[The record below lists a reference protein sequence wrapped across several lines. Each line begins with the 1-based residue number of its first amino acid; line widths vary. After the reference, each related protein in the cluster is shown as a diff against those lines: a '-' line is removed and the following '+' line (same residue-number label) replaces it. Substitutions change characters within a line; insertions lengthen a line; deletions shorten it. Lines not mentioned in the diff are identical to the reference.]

1 MTKSNYKCSKCEYIT
16 HKWLGKC
23 PSCGSWNSFSVS
35 CIDDI
40 SNAYKKISTNIDEI
54 KRLSDIGISKSNRI
68 TVGINEFDRVLGG
81 GLVAGSIVLIGGDP
95 GVGKSTLIL
104 QSLAF
109 LSENNNVLYVTGEE
123 SVEQVA
129 LRASRL
135 NLLTEKV
142 NVLSEINIDKI
153 ISSIVEVKFQIVVID
168 SIQTMFSNLSSS
180 APGSVS
186 QVRDCAIQITR
197 MAKQFGITVL
207 IIGHVTKDG
216 SLAGPR
222 ILEHI
227 VDTVLYFEGENHSF
241 FRIIRSF
248 KNRFGPVN
256 EIGAFKMTDQGLL
269 GVANPSALFLS
280 KHRDKVSG
288 SCVMVTQEGSR
299 PLLIEIQ
306 ALVNTSST
314 SNRRLLTI
322 GFDSNRLSMLL
333 AVMNRQ
339 AKLPTSDKDIFVN
352 IVGGV
357 RIIEPSADLPV
368 LLAIYSSLVNKPL
381 PLKMISFG
389 EVGLAGEIRPAS
401 KGQDRLKEAVKLGFN
416 MALIPSSNKPI
427 KRIEGLEILTSN
439 RLEDSFKII
448 KSMY

>member
-1 MTKSNYKCSKCEYIT
+1 MTKSNYRCLKCEYT
-16 HKWLGKC
+16 VHKWLGKC
-23 PSCGSWNSFSVS
+23 PSCDSWNSFS
-35 CIDDI
+35 I
-40 SNAYKKISTNIDEI
+40 SYTNDSSISYKKTSIDMAEI
-54 KRLSDIGISKSNRI
+54 KSLSEIELGSSNRLV
-68 TVGINEFDRVLGG
+68 VGINEFDRVLGG
-81 GLVAGSIVLIGGDP
+81 GLVVGSIVLIGGDP
-95 GVGKSTLIL
+95 GIGKSTLIL

-123 SVEQVA
+123 SIEQVA

-135 NLLTEKV
+135 DLLTKKV
-142 NVLSEINIDKI
+142 NVLSEINLDKI
-153 ISSIVEVKFQIVVID
+153 ISSIMETKSNIIVID
-168 SIQTMFSNLSSS
+168 SIQTVFSSLSSS

-186 QVRDCAIQITR
+186 QVRECAVQITR

-216 SLAGPR
+216 SLAGPK

-227 VDTVLYFEGENHSF
+227 VDTVLYFEGENQSS

-256 EIGAFKMTDQGLL
+256 EIGAFRMTDRGLL

-280 KHRDKVSG
+280 KHRDKVPG
-288 SCVMVTQEGSR
+288 SCVMATQEGSR

-306 ALVNTSST
+306 ALVNISNISS
-314 SNRRLLTI
+314 RRLLTV

-333 AVMNRQ
+333 AVMNRH
-339 AKLPTSDKDIFVN
+339 AKLSTSDKDVFVN

-357 RIIEPSADLPV
+357 RIIEPAADLPV
-368 LLAIYSSLVNKPL
+368 LLAIYSSLVNKSL
-381 PLKMISFG
+381 PFKMVSFG
-389 EVGLAGEIRPAS
+389 EVGLAGELRPAS
-401 KGQDRLKEAVKLGFN
+401 KGHDRLKEAVKLGFN
-416 MALIPSSNKPI
+416 IALIPASNKPLE
-427 KRIEGLEILTSN
+427 KIEGLEILTLN

-448 KSMY
+448 NSI